1 MSSSSSP
8 LPLSTDESLHLRHYH
23 YDFQPLHSPT
33 ASSLSVI
40 ATHPVHG
47 AMDIVDE
54 PASPLMIPIDFPA
67 IVSKVKTFYSAS
79 RQLSLEDV
87 QLLPVDVTVQKTS
100 KRAKSASAAR
110 GRRRGLSANPTK
122 RGKGRSASAKK
133 KKSKYYQE
141 RLLSPEEI
149 ELRETLRIIDLDN
162 VGFFPPSELR
172 RVLEEIAIPSGDIQ
186 KIERCLPIDDDGHY
200 SVDNLIK
207 LFLGTSWRRT
217 RRLTALGSFLLF
229 LRKNKKRT
237 SGLEWKQNR
246 CGQHDD

>member
-33 ASSLSVI
+33 ASSLSII
-40 ATHPVHG
+40 AAHPAHG
-47 AMDIVDE
+47 AMGIVDE
-54 PASPLMIPIDFPA
+54 PASPLMTPIDFPA
-67 IVSKVKTFYSAS
+67 IVSKVKTFYSAT

-87 QLLPVDVTVQKTS
+87 QLMPVDVTLQKTS

-110 GRRRGLSANPTK
+110 AGGRRRGLSANPTK

-172 RVLEEIAIPSGDIQ
+172 RVLEEIGIPSADIQ

-207 LFLGTSWRRT
+207 LFLGTS
-217 RRLTALGSFLLF
+217 
-229 LRKNKKRT
+229 
-237 SGLEWKQNR
+237 
-246 CGQHDD
+246 